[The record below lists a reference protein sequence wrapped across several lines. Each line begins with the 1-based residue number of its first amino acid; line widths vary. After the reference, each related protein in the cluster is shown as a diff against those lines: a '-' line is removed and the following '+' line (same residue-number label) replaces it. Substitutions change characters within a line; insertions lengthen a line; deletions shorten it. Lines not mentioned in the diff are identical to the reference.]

1 MNRKVNLLMIGL
13 IIIAVSKSEA
23 LDYWNI
29 FFGLYMCS
37 LMNFISFLSCYIAW
51 KMAWWVLASADQLNS
66 QACQHSHKVLCD
78 IFRAQFFFSFPFFF
92 FFFFYCI
99 GSSLLWGLSLVAVIR
114 SYSFYAVQG
123 LLTEVA
129 GFSYCGAWDVGY
141 VDFSSWGMWAQ

>member
-92 FFFFYCI
+92 FFLLYWCLSFWLTSLYI
-99 GSSLLWGLSLVAVIR
+99 MGSSFIYLIR
-114 SYSFYAVQG
+114 TDSNEFFLMA
-123 LLTEVA
+123 E
-129 GFSYCGAWDVGY
+129 
-141 VDFSSWGMWAQ
+141 